1 MKFLFKIIIKLF
13 VVIALLIAM
22 AYFAAPYFVE
32 NTLLKQLERQ
42 GFESISVRAE
52 RPKWNALRLNWLSF
66 ASRQGIVKW
75 RLEARDANVEINL
88 LDLLRGNLPVLSV
101 AKAYLEI
108 DSRSRSGADTQS
120 DFELIM
126 PAQWLTLVPLRSLNI
141 QKLLINWRGQQH
153 NAKYEAVV
161 SGYRIADRMQL
172 ELLAVREGGQ
182 KRLGYK
188 TVLFITRSGQFSL
201 SVTTQSEDD
210 EPLLSF
216 KARLSDRNDAIEI
229 NKAELVFDPL
239 GLNQFGRELF
249 LFELIEA
256 EISGQ
261 VRIKPRGYIHKKIVS
276 GSPIKYYLSGDV
288 YAKLNSVSAPFYPYD
303 MAAELHMNFA
313 IDHASTAITMDEKS
327 NIKTAPPDELLVLSK
342 SSPQLL
348 PLAIDQPLSI
358 QVIKPL
364 HFQSNLALAKLAD
377 LQQWNIDGLVT
388 ASLPLVDGQRW
399 QLSLDSPS
407 ITINDA
413 IALNARYTLRLPLS
427 QFDFENGY
435 VTPSKLDLTGL
446 INARSD
452 QLSISINQHSSWT
465 SPRVKFAEHTLDAPR
480 LSFRKEAVVDYD
492 IAAQRWQ
499 SNNVQL
505 GLVSDT
511 LRAGDFI
518 VTPSTIDI
526 DIEQALGVANKW
538 TINGLF
544 AAELLL
550 KNIAANDDLAL
561 DLNAQFRVDQ
571 NVLTGTHTLSFDK
584 ENNVMGGEFAY
595 EWQEA
600 TGGIHWQAVASPL
613 KGWLETLPVLLPSL
627 DMEDLQLQEGMLDAN
642 VSLLLLQDNTKAK
655 VSARLTG
662 VAGNYGDM
670 VLNGG
675 ASRIIIDDLFAF
687 SSKKKS
693 TVSLDL
699 LDVGFPVKNIRFN
712 VQPTVIEKGAEKGL
726 TAFVISDFSAH
737 TLGGRI
743 AFKSLLWHPNKEVQ
757 FDVAVQGLN
766 LQEILSLEQQPGLK
780 GSGLIDGRIPITLSN
795 GEFSVAAGALAAR
808 SPGGVLAY
816 RSDDIKAL
824 VKDNQSLGIV
834 TKALE
839 DFRYDKLSAVVNYQ
853 PSGDMVLQLSIVGHN
868 PEFENGRQIKL
879 NVNIEE
885 NVKSLLQSL
894 QLADDLTD
902 KIDQR
907 VQQGLKQHVDN

>member
-1 MKFLFKIIIKLF
+1 MKFLFKIIVKLF
-13 VVIALLIAM
+13 FVIVLLVVM
-22 AYFAAPYFVE
+22 AYFAAPYLVE
-32 NTLLKQLERQ
+32 NTLLRQLERQ
-42 GFESISVRAE
+42 GFESISVSAE
-52 RPKWNALRLNWLSF
+52 RPKWNALRLNWLNL
-66 ASRQGIVKW
+66 ASRQGTIKW
-75 RLEARDANVEINL
+75 RLEARNANVQINL
-88 LDLLRGNLPVLSV
+88 LALLRGDLPVLSV
-101 AKAYLEI
+101 EKAYLEI
-108 DSRSRSGADTQS
+108 DSRSRSEAGTSD
-120 DFELIM
+120 DFELIV

-141 QKLLINWRGQQH
+141 EKLFINWHGQQH

-172 ELLAVREGGQ
+172 ELLVVREDSQ
-182 KRLGYK
+182 QRLGYK
-188 TVLFITRSGQFSL
+188 AVSFITRSGQFSL
-201 SVTTQSEDD
+201 SVTTQDKDD
-210 EPLLSF
+210 VPLLLF

-239 GLNQFGRELF
+239 GLNQFGRELR
-249 LFELIEA
+249 LFEPIEV

-261 VRIKPRGYIHKKIVS
+261 VTLKPHGYIHKKIVA
-276 GSPIKYYLSGDV
+276 GSPIKYHLSGDV
-288 YAKLNSVSAPFYPYD
+288 YAKLNSVSTPLYPYD
-303 MAAELHMNFA
+303 TAAELHMNFA
-313 IDHASTAITMDEKS
+313 IDHVSTAITIDEKS
-327 NIKTAPPDELLVLSK
+327 NIRTVLPDELLVFSR
-342 SSPQLL
+342 SFPQLL
-348 PLAIDQPLSI
+348 PFAIDQPLSI
-358 QVIKPL
+358 QIIKPL

-377 LQQWNIDGLVT
+377 LQQWDIEGLVT
-388 ASLPLVDGQRW
+388 VSLPLIDGQQW
-399 QLSLDSPS
+399 QLTLDSPS
-407 ITINDA
+407 VTVDDVIS
-413 IALNARYTLRLPLS
+413 LNARYTLSLPLG
-427 QFDFENGY
+427 QFDFADGY
-435 VTPSKLDLTGL
+435 VAPSKLDLAGL
-446 INARSD
+446 INARSH
-452 QLSISINQHSSWT
+452 QLSVSINQHSSWT

-499 SNNVQL
+499 FNNVQL
-505 GLVSDT
+505 GLVSNP

-518 VTPSTIDI
+518 VAPSTIDI
-526 DIEQALGVANKW
+526 DIEQALGVADKW

-561 DLNAQFRVDQ
+561 NLNAQFRADQ

-595 EWQEA
+595 ERQEA
-600 TGGIHWQAVASPL
+600 SGGIHWQTVASPL
-613 KGWLETLPVLLPSL
+613 KGWLETLPVLLPL
-627 DMEDLQLQEGMLDAN
+627 FDMEDLQLQEGMLDAN
-642 VSLLLLQDNTKAK
+642 ISLLLLQDNTKVK

-712 VQPTVIEKGAEKGL
+712 VQPTVIERGTEKGL
-726 TAFVISDFSAH
+726 TAFVISDFSAR

-743 AFKSLLWHPNKEVQ
+743 AFKSLLWQPNKETQ
-757 FDVAVQGLN
+757 FDVTVQGLN

-795 GEFSVAAGALAAR
+795 GELSVAAGVLAAR

-816 RSDDIKAL
+816 RGDDLQAL
-824 VKDNQSLGIV
+824 IKDNEGLEIV
-834 TKALE
+834 AKALE
-839 DFRYDKLSAVVNYQ
+839 NFRYDKLSAVVNYQ